1 MSQLSDRQL
10 RAIEALLMS
19 ASVED
24 AARRSGLSART
35 VHRYLS
41 SAEFAEAF
49 RERLRTRVDVA
60 SARLQSATGDAV
72 ECLIEVMNDQ
82 SASHGVRT
90 KAAVS
95 VIELSWRWLEANE
108 FEDRLSAL
116 EQSLPAVVR

>member
-41 SAEFAEAF
+41 SSEFADAF
-49 RERLRTRVDVA
+49 RGRLRTRVEVA

-72 ECLIEVMNDQ
+72 ECLIEVMIDQ

-90 KAAVS
+90 RAAVS
-95 VIELSWRWLEANE
+95 VIELSWRWIEANE

-116 EQSLPAVVR
+116 EQRLPAEVR

>member
-1 MSQLSDRQL
+1 MSELSDRQL
-10 RAIEALLMS
+10 RAVEALLVS
-19 ASVED
+19 SSVED

-41 SAEFAEAF
+41 SGEFADAF
-49 RERLRTRVDVA
+49 RERLRTRVDLA

-72 ECLIEVMNDQ
+72 ECLVEVMNDQ

-90 KAAVS
+90 RAAVS
-95 VIELSWRWLEANE
+95 VIELSWRWLETNE

-116 EQSLPAVVR
+116 EQRILAEAR

>member
-41 SAEFAEAF
+41 SAEFADAF
-49 RERLRTRVDVA
+49 RGRLRTRVEVA
-60 SARLQSATGDAV
+60 SARLQSATRDAV
-72 ECLIEVMNDQ
+72 ECLVDVMNDQ

-90 KAAVS
+90 RAAVS
-95 VIELSWRWLEANE
+95 VIELSWRWIEANE
-108 FEDRLSAL
+108 FQDRLSAL
-116 EQSLPAVVR
+116 EQRLPAVVR

>member
-41 SAEFAEAF
+41 SAEFAEIF
-49 RERLRTRVDVA
+49 RERLRTRVEVA
-60 SARLQSATGDAV
+60 SARLQTASIMAR
-72 ECLIEVMNDQ
+72 CLGGRSYRVLVFEIKVK
-82 SASHGVRT
+82 ASVLT
-90 KAAVS
+90 
-95 VIELSWRWLEANE
+95 I
-108 FEDRLSAL
+108 
-116 EQSLPAVVR
+116 

>member
-1 MSQLSDRQL
+1 MSELNDRQL
-10 RAIEALLMS
+10 RAIEALLLS

-35 VHRYLS
+35 IHRYLS
-41 SAEFAEAF
+41 SREFAEVF

-72 ECLIEVMNDQ
+72 ECLVEVMNDQ

-95 VIELSWRWLEANE
+95 VIELSWRWIEANE

-116 EQSLPAVVR
+116 EQRIPAVVR